1 MFRTISSKSPNFC
14 SPEVVALLVGCLH
27 YAEVSGVGR
36 SIHCF
41 FGPLEANKKGEVVVD
56 MFLLVRFIEGF
67 AGGGCPGAPGPG
79 YNCVHNG
86 LTVSEQK
93 DVFLKTELLGL
104 AGWISTMLN
113 RCCKAST
120 N

>member
-27 YAEVSGVGR
+27 YAEVSGVGGFLGLWKPTKR
-36 SIHCF
+36 
-41 FGPLEANKKGEVVVD
+41 GGTVVD
-56 MFLLVRFIEGF
+56 MFLLVRFVEGF

-93 DVFLKTELLGL
+93 DVFLKTELLG
-104 AGWISTMLN
+104 G
-113 RCCKAST
+113 
-120 N
+120 